1 MIFRK
6 RKVKFNQLVKFPK
19 YFKINGMRVNSVIQQ
34 PDGVMMFV
42 DSERYKAYHTTTKI
56 IKEKI

>member
-1 MIFRK
+1 MIIRK
-6 RKVKFNQLVKFPK
+6 RKVKFNQLVKFPR

-42 DSERYKAYHTTTKI
+42 DSERYKTPGTKI
-56 IKEKI
+56 KVIRNEL